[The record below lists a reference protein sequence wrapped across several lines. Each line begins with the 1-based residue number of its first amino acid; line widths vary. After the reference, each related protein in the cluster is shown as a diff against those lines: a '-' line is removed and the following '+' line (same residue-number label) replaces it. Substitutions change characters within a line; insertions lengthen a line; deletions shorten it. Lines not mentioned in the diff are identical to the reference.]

1 MIDKVLNSIQD
12 YIQKSE
18 LAIFCGAGI
27 SFNSGIP
34 LVFDIKKRILQE
46 LGLKNDE
53 ISNVLDFP
61 MPFESFMESLINLHK
76 TELLFDIFESTQ
88 PNANHYLI
96 AYLAKLGFLKTI
108 ITTNFDTLI
117 ERALELFQVSFT
129 KYYHEDEFQNIPQN
143 SNSIIL
149 VKLHGCIS
157 DKKNMGITIRK
168 VSEQKLVSQR
178 MQALKYLFNNNSNK
192 ALLILGYSC
201 SDIFDISPNIINNE
215 FKKLEIFFIDHNY
228 AKSPVILPISQ
239 KTGKNPFKE
248 YNGYNIQINTDWF
261 INQLSLIF
269 GFKNDVNITTNNDWQ
284 YCISNW
290 SVEIINKNT
299 SNFINYAAGT
309 LLFNIDNYIRAIP
322 YFTKFYNSSIEKTH
336 IAEGAFA
343 LGKTY
348 REIGDE
354 LDKSKH
360 FLKIAIKIS
369 KEFGLYKM
377 QSKAL
382 NSLGIVYWD
391 TKEFEKSIECY
402 DEAFSISESASN
414 IEIQA
419 KCIGNKAI
427 VLKDMGGD
435 ENLRKSL
442 KSHEQSLHLSQSI
455 GDKKSEGRTLGN
467 IGRTYS
473 AMGDKIKAIEFYQ
486 KALNIAIDLS
496 DLRHMGIWHENIGA
510 EYVNIENDLA
520 GINLN
525 KAIEIFSSINNSSYV
540 ERCRTYLEKIKK
552 DN

>member
-1 MIDKVLNSIQD
+1 MIDKIFNSIQD

-27 SFNSGIP
+27 SYNSGIP

-46 LGLKNDE
+46 LELKNDE
-53 ISNVLDFP
+53 ISNILDFP

-76 TELLFDIFESTQ
+76 TEFLFDIFESTQ

-96 AYLAKLGFLKTI
+96 AYLAKLGLLKTI

-117 ERALELFQVSFT
+117 EKALELFQVSFA
-129 KYYHEDEFQNIPQN
+129 KYYHEDDFQNIPKN
-143 SNSIIL
+143 ADSITL

-192 ALLILGYSC
+192 ALLVLGYSC
-201 SDIFDISPNIINNE
+201 SDIFDISPNIVNNE
-215 FKKLEIFFIDHNY
+215 VKKIEIILIDHKY
-228 AKSPVILPISQ
+228 SKSPVILPISQ
-239 KTGKNPFKE
+239 KTAKNPFKE
-248 YNGYNIQINTDWF
+248 YKGYNIQINTDYF
-261 INQLSLIF
+261 INQLSLIL
-269 GFKNDVNITTNNDWQ
+269 GFKNDVNISSYNDWQ
-284 YCISNW
+284 GCISNW
-290 SVEIINKNT
+290 LMEIKNENT
-299 SNFINYAAGT
+299 SNFLNYIAGT
-309 LLFNIDNYIRAIP
+309 LLFNIDNYIQALP
-322 YFTKFYNSSIEKTH
+322 YFTTFYNESIEKIH

-354 LDKSKH
+354 FDKSKH
-360 FLKIAIKIS
+360 FLKTAINIS
-369 KEFGLYKM
+369 KEFELQEM

-382 NSLGIVYWD
+382 NSLGIIYWD

-402 DEAFSISESASN
+402 DKAFSISEGKSN
-414 IEIQA
+414 IGLQA

-442 KSHEQSLHLSQSI
+442 KFHEQSLHLSQSI

-473 AMGDKIKAIEFYQ
+473 AMGNKLKAIEFYQ
-486 KALNIAIDLS
+486 KALDIAVDLS
-496 DLRHMGIWHENIGA
+496 DLRHMGIWYENMGA
-510 EYVNIENDLA
+510 DYINIENDLA
-520 GINLN
+520 EINLN
-525 KAIEIFSSINNSSYV
+525 KAIDIFSNINNFSYV
-540 ERCRTYLEKIKK
+540 ERCRIYLKKLKEK
-552 DN
+552 